1 MIRRLLRWSLAK
13 AGHRRA
19 PAWLT
24 GVAFAESSF
33 FPVPPDVL
41 LAPMALQR
49 PERAWWFAA
58 LTTIGSVVG
67 GLVGYALGFGLYE
80 AVAEPLITAYGAA
93 AEYERAAAW
102 FAAYGA
108 WAIFLAGFTPIPYK
122 VFTIAAGSLA
132 MPVLPFVVASIAGR
146 GLRFFALAGV
156 LRWGGPALY
165 ERLERW
171 SPALFWG
178 GMAILLGLV
187 AHAVVTGG

>member
-13 AGHRRA
+13 AGHPRA

-24 GVAFAESSF
+24 GVAFAEATF

-49 PERAWWFAA
+49 PDRAWRFAA
-58 LTTIGSVVG
+58 LATLGSVAG
-67 GLVGYALGFGLYE
+67 GMVGYALGFGLYE
-80 AVAEPLITAYGAA
+80 AVAEPLITTYGAA

-132 MPVLPFVVASIAGR
+132 MPVLPFALASVAGR

-156 LRWGGPALY
+156 LRWGGSTLY

-178 GMAILLGLV
+178 GLALLIALV
-187 AHAVVTGG
+187 LHGWLGGG

>member
-13 AGHRRA
+13 AGHPRA

-24 GVAFAESSF
+24 GIAFAEASF
-33 FPVPPDVL
+33 FPIPPDAL

-49 PERAWWFAA
+49 PDRAWWFAA
-58 LTTIGSVVG
+58 LTTAGSVAG

-80 AVAEPLITAYGAA
+80 TVAEPLIATYGAT

-102 FAAYGA
+102 FAGYGA

-122 VFTIAAGSLA
+122 VFTIAAGSMA
-132 MPVLPFVVASIAGR
+132 MPVLPFTLASLAGR
-146 GLRFFALAGV
+146 GMRFYGLAGV
-156 LRWGGPALY
+156 LRWGGSALY
-165 ERLERW
+165 SRLERW

-178 GMAILLGLV
+178 GVAVLLILV
-187 AHAVVTGG
+187 ARAVLTSG